1 MRLKMALS
9 LLALSL
15 AISSHVSAASEQQ
28 HVVSLASPKDAAPTQ
43 ISLQALQAHSL
54 DIEGQST
61 NAASTDS
68 LFFAGASTNS
78 LGSSQPSRLLMML
91 VAFFLISYQ
100 LRRKHRSLK
109 LQHIAGF

>member
-1 MRLKMALS
+1 MRFKMALLLS
-9 LLALSL
+9 LGL

-28 HVVSLASPKDAAPTQ
+28 HVVSLSSGKEAALNQ
-43 ISLQALQAHSL
+43 ISLQSLQPRSL
-54 DIEGQST
+54 DTGAQSINVAT
-61 NAASTDS
+61 AGSSLFGRASTDT
-68 LFFAGASTNS
+68 LA
-78 LGSSQPSRLLMML
+78 SSQPSRFLMML